1 MMRSPSPQV
10 ITAGS
15 KRIAVTTE
23 ARAGSPGAGAQVQS
37 AVARGP
43 SIAFAPDRWWSRV
56 LFTCFGWRLFVRSM
70 RRLAEAP
77 GDLPLE
83 ACAQLQRDVGAS
95 LLRHLRVQLEFHGLS
110 NLPRCPHVVVA
121 LHEGLADVLALS
133 QLPLTMRMVAREEI
147 LDWPWIGPAL
157 RRMGHLGIEPEH
169 GAASYRRLI
178 AAAEKTLRAGAHVV
192 LFPQGAVLGI
202 ETAFQPG
209 AFRLAR
215 LLRAPILP
223 IVVTGA
229 HRIWEHPFSPCV
241 RYGQR
246 VGIAV
251 LPPVSATD
259 VARCTP
265 DSLQSRLQRQMKA
278 VALSGCLPE
287 PRHYAPQR
295 DGFWDGFAF
304 DIDEAFPEILAAV
317 EHHRAIR
324 ARISAAAVHRSA
336 TPGTVE
342 PSRT

>member
-1 MMRSPSPQV
+1 M
-10 ITAGS
+10 I
-15 KRIAVTTE
+15 
-23 ARAGSPGAGAQVQS
+23 QS

-56 LFTCFGWRLFVRSM
+56 LFTCIGWRLFVTSM

-77 GDLPLE
+77 SDLPLE
-83 ACAQLQRDVGAS
+83 ACAQLQRDVGAR

-110 NLPRCPHVVVA
+110 NLPRHPHVVVA

-147 LDWPWIGPAL
+147 LEWPWIGPAL

-178 AAAEKTLRAGAHVV
+178 VAAEQTLRGGAHVV

-215 LLRAPILP
+215 LMRAPILP
-223 IVVTGA
+223 IVITGA

-251 LPPVSATD
+251 LPPVSAAD
-259 VARCTP
+259 VTRCTP
-265 DSLQSRLQRQMKA
+265 ESLQSRLQRQMKA
-278 VALSGCLPE
+278 VALSGSLPE
-287 PRHYAPQR
+287 PRHYVPER

-317 EHHRAIR
+317 EQHRAIHGVTNC
-324 ARISAAAVHRSA
+324 AGIAEQPSAAQALQ
-336 TPGTVE
+336 PVE
-342 PSRT
+342 